1 MFLAL
6 SDFVAACSQVEF
18 NVTITDKNDGQKY
31 ENKETRCHRPVLP
44 FTPQHYVLT
53 LSSKYS
59 WTREQLNLTDESW
72 SRWMLR
78 LDGRK
83 MRQVWQK
90 LSSIFRMK
98 CPKMT
103 PAQRIRA
110 GLCSQRTTSYDLLPD
125 HVRRHWMN
133 VCRFQKVAEMQTRP
147 PKSDVFQ
154 SFSTIWKSLL
164 IKHTDLLSSFDLG
177 NNVTFSSDTTLK
189 PKCLCSFPTGS

>member
-1 MFLAL
+1 MKIKKQDVIDQYYHLRL
-6 SDFVAACSQVEF
+6 
-18 NVTITDKNDGQKY
+18 N
-31 ENKETRCHRPVLP
+31 
-44 FTPQHYVLT
+44 
-53 LSSKYS
+53 S
-59 WTREQLNLTDESW
+59 WTREQLNLTHESW